1 MQSQIKLYRGNC
13 IDILILI
20 IFIGFIYTI
29 IISSLRYDERFATTD
44 DDDDNDEEGK
54 EFEIYIH
61 AAINNK
67 FTDELWNEVKKV
79 TLMYPFIYQ
88 QLTLLGK
95 KPSTYSLT
103 LEDYYKTKENFI
115 ADLLK
120 LYSKN

>member
-1 MQSQIKLYRGNC
+1 MQLKNSFSRNNC
-13 IDILILI
+13 IEILVLI
-20 IFIGFIYTI
+20 IFIGISYTI
-29 IISSLRYDERFATTD
+29 IISCLNYNENFATSSD
-44 DDDDNDEEGK
+44 HDEEEEGPQ
-54 EFEIYIH
+54 FEVYIQ

-67 FTDELWNEVKKV
+67 FTDETWDEIKSL
-79 TLMYPFIYQ
+79 TLMYPVIYQ

>member
-1 MQSQIKLYRGNC
+1 MQLKNSFSRNNC
-13 IDILILI
+13 IEILVLI
-20 IFIGFIYTI
+20 IFIGISYTI
-29 IISSLRYDERFATTD
+29 IISCLNYNENFATSSD
-44 DDDDNDEEGK
+44 HDEEEEGPQ
-54 EFEIYIH
+54 FEVYIQ

-67 FTDELWNEVKKV
+67 FTDETWDEIKSL

>member
-1 MQSQIKLYRGNC
+1 MQSQINLYRGNC

-44 DDDDNDEEGK
+44 DDEEEGK
-54 EFEIYIH
+54 EFEVYIQ

-67 FTDELWNEVKKV
+67 FTDELWDDIKKL

-103 LEDYYKTKENFI
+103 IEDYYKTKENFI
-115 ADLLK
+115 SDLLK

>member
-1 MQSQIKLYRGNC
+1 MQLKNSISRNNC
-13 IDILILI
+13 IEILVLI
-20 IFIGFIYTI
+20 IFIGISYTI
-29 IISSLRYDERFATTD
+29 IISCLNYNENFATSSD
-44 DDDDNDEEGK
+44 DDEEEGPQ
-54 EFEIYIH
+54 FEVYIQ

-67 FTDELWNEVKKV
+67 FTDETWDEIKNL